1 MDDLNKKVEA
11 AAQWLVGEYSG
22 IRTGQ
27 ASPGFLDNIK
37 VDSYGTK
44 VPVNQVGS
52 VSIEDART
60 LRVSAWD
67 SDSVSAIERAIIDAD
82 LGVGVVTDSQGLRVT
97 FPQLTGERRTQLL
110 KLAKQKQEEARV
122 RVRSARD
129 ETMKSIDSKHKSK
142 EIGDDDARKQ
152 RENVQKVIDE
162 ANKKLEALYV
172 KKEAEINQ

>member
-1 MDDLNKKVEA
+1 M
-11 AAQWLVGEYSG
+11 
-22 IRTGQ
+22 
-27 ASPGFLDNIK
+27 
-37 VDSYGTK
+37 
-44 VPVNQVGS
+44 
-52 VSIEDART
+52 
-60 LRVSAWD
+60 
-67 SDSVSAIERAIIDAD
+67 
-82 LGVGVVTDSQGLRVT
+82 
-97 FPQLTGERRTQLL
+97 TGERRTQLL